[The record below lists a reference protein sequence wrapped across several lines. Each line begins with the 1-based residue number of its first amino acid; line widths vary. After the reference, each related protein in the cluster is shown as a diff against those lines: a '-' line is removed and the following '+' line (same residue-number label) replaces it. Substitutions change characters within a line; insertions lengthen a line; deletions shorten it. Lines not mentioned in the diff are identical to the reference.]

1 MEKLDKMLSEQG
13 KKDEDCKFTVPGVG
27 NIVAMTYKATV
38 DNPNRFERSSTAYM
52 GQDNWRN

>member
-1 MEKLDKMLSEQG
+1 MLSEQG